1 MELEQRSTRTIE
13 MIREIVSEICGV
25 SLNDLH
31 RRSGTRKSVEARQI
45 MMYMLRKFMH
55 MSYKEILRHFDARNH
70 TTVMYSLQ
78 TIEGIS
84 SYDKRVAKLMSMIES
99 DIDKAIRKK
108 EAQLKLSYF
117 TIFDGVSARGMYNT
131 EQSAMMNLEPG
142 EKILSIYT

>member
-1 MELEQRSTRTIE
+1 
-13 MIREIVSEICGV
+13 
-25 SLNDLH
+25 
-31 RRSGTRKSVEARQI
+31 

-99 DIDKAIRKK
+99 DIDKAMRKK

-142 EKILSIYT
+142 ERILSIYT